1 MIYRSEVI
9 KSNLNPEWKL
19 AEFPFAR
26 MEAFGSFNVKVYD
39 WDGVGDNN
47 DFIGGCTVNLENA
60 DSNALPSVTPD
71 TEQPLINKNKSSK
84 KTNSGTFKVKSF
96 KIVTQ
101 KSFIQYIQQ
110 SQVKL
115 NFTCAIDFTGS
126 NGDPKLP
133 GSLHYKNV
141 TTMRNQY
148 TDALAPIFMI
158 VQDYDTDKI
167 FPVYGFG
174 AKMANG
180 QVSHHFPLNLD
191 TGEAEMFD
199 LPQILHHYWN
209 CVSKVT
215 LWGPTNFAPTIK
227 TAVDQALSAQR
238 NFMNKREYS
247 VLLILTD
254 GAITDMDQTVHEIA
268 KAQTAPISIIIVG
281 VGKADFSSM
290 ELLDGD
296 GGNNGFS
303 KVRDC
308 VQFCSYSEVESMFQ
322 GNMTDANVFNQIK
335 ERLAAK
341 VLEELPKQLETYM
354 RMKHPT
360 I

>member
-1 MIYRSEVI
+1 MITTE
-9 KSNLNPEWKL
+9 
-19 AEFPFAR
+19 
-26 MEAFGSFNVKVYD
+26 EADTKD
-39 WDGVGDNN
+39 
-47 DFIGGCTVNLENA
+47 
-60 DSNALPSVTPD
+60 VTTMD
-71 TEQPLINKNKSSK
+71 VRQVVTITISTEKPLINKNKSSK

-133 GSLHYKNV
+133 VSLHYKNV

-191 TGEAEMFD
+191 TGEARDMLSE
-199 LPQILHHYWN
+199 
-209 CVSKVT
+209 CVTQVNS
-215 LWGPTNFAPTIK
+215 
-227 TAVDQALSAQR
+227 
-238 NFMNKREYS
+238 
-247 VLLILTD
+247 
-254 GAITDMDQTVHEIA
+254 
-268 KAQTAPISIIIVG
+268 
-281 VGKADFSSM
+281 
-290 ELLDGD
+290 
-296 GGNNGFS
+296 
-303 KVRDC
+303 
-308 VQFCSYSEVESMFQ
+308 SYS
-322 GNMTDANVFNQIK
+322 
-335 ERLAAK
+335 L
-341 VLEELPKQLETYM
+341 
-354 RMKHPT
+354 
-360 I
+360 